1 MNIKKTLISTAILTS
16 TLISAQAAANCA
28 GNVYSM
34 NAGRGH
40 VGLLLDVQD
49 AEVMGSLYSAD
60 ASDRSAYNSRA
71 LFSASSMS
79 YDRITDRLYYTNAPQ
94 PTSYHVTGAQN
105 DVTAEELKSLD
116 LHAKTMEAFQLAY
129 YDPATGNHV
138 NGPTVKKQILRMA
151 FDPDSG
157 ELFASDS
164 QTIFSVDPVTGAIT
178 HLGNFDSGLKNG
190 GFSNWGDFVFQDG
203 ELLFVTN
210 GRTFSINTTTGAQT
224 FKAFH
229 FVDFVAA
236 ATLDQNGQML
246 IAAKNQNVS
255 GNVNSNILYRIKPST
270 GEKKRVGLFPSRI
283 SAMATVTSED
293 HTCYEKTVFPS
304 DSKPEVSGFT
314 ANAGSVSEG
323 STAYFTASFDKE
335 TANATTQIR
344 LAIKDGSARLNSDYR
359 NTVQLRYS
367 DGTTGSATI
376 SSTLTAI
383 TLPQGI
389 TSVRIG
395 VPTVN
400 DSTHENNEYFTMQ
413 AWIND
418 DKSDLGTAN
427 VTIVDNDPDI
437 DTLLQNAANNSGVAW
452 HGSRGGAWFTKDQY
466 IRGVHANIN
475 GTIPAGTTLEFYQT
489 GGFLRSISISS
500 GGKYYEQ
507 HSNHERYY
515 KGGDI
520 AWARLKGPNGK
531 YYNVKTGHRAQ
542 LHHNKNVNCSNG
554 CWSQIHN

>member
-1 MNIKKTLISTAILTS
+1 MNMKKTLISTAIIAS
-16 TLISAQAAANCA
+16 TFVSAQAAANCA

-40 VGLLLDVQD
+40 VGLLLDVQE
-49 AEVMGSLYSAD
+49 AEVMGSVYTDAATRTLYS
-60 ASDRSAYNSRA
+60 SRA
-71 LFSASSMS
+71 NFSATSMS
-79 YDRITDRLYYTNAPQ
+79 YDRVSDRLYYANAPE
-94 PTSYHVTGAQN
+94 PASYHVTDVEN
-105 DVTAEELKSLD
+105 DVSADEFKNLD
-116 LHAKTMEAFQLAY
+116 LQAKTLEAYQLAY
-129 YDPATGNHV
+129 FDPATDTHHD
-138 NGPTVKKQILRMA
+138 GPTIKNQILRMA

-157 ELFASDS
+157 DLFASDAK
-164 QTIFSVDPVTGAIT
+164 TIFKVDPITGDIT
-178 HLGNFDSGLKNG
+178 NIGEFDRNLRIG
-190 GFSNWGDFVFQDG
+190 GFTNWGDFVFQDG

-224 FKAFH
+224 MKGFH
-229 FVDFVAA
+229 FISFVTS

-255 GNVNSNILYRIKPST
+255 GNINSNILYRIKPST

-304 DSKPEVSGFT
+304 DSKPEVSGFA

-344 LAIKDGSARLNSDYR
+344 LALKNGSALLNSDYR
-359 NTVQLRYS
+359 NTVELLYS
-367 DGTTGSATI
+367 DGTTASATI
-376 SSTLTAI
+376 SSTLTAV
-383 TLPQGI
+383 TMPQGV

-400 DSTHENNEYFTMQ
+400 DSTHEDNEYFTMQ

-427 VTIVDNDPDI
+427 VTIVDNDPDYYEVVQSI
-437 DTLLQNAANNSGVAW
+437 AEGSGVAW
-452 HGSRGGAWFTKDQY
+452 HGSQGRNPAL
-466 IRGVHANIN
+466 IRGIHAYINSGYSLPPGGIRLEIIVNGSGSRWHTITSTGRFYYGDSNTELRMYDGQVAWGKLHYGGRTYNIRR
-475 GTIPAGTTLEFYQT
+475 GTKAQYG
-489 GGFLRSISISS
+489 
-500 GGKYYEQ
+500 
-507 HSNHERYY
+507 SNPSV
-515 KGGDI
+515 I
-520 AWARLKGPNGK
+520 C
-531 YYNVKTGHRAQ
+531 T
-542 LHHNKNVNCSNG
+542 NG
-554 CWSQIHN
+554 C